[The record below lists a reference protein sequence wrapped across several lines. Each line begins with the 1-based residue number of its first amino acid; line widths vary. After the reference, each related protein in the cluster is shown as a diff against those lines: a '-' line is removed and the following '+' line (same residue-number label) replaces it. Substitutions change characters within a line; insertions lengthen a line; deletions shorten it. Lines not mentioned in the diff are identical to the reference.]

1 MNYRL
6 GAFGWLAGE
15 DFTNG
20 GGFENAGLS
29 DQKAALEWVSNTIQ
43 IFGGNPYAVT
53 VLGESAGASSILHHL
68 TAYGIDRSYKQ
79 PPKFQRAILQS
90 PAFFPQV
97 SPRQVNNTYHAFLEA
112 AGVKSFAELQSAKSD
127 VLIKANSKTTY
138 YSPYGT
144 FTYGPVVSEKRDP
157 QTYVQFPPSLKL
169 MTGAW
174 FRDIQVMIASNRRE
188 GALFTPP
195 WLRNEGDLAQYIK
208 GIYPAMSNESFET
221 FAKLYPVP
229 QTKKNL
235 KGDTIPTTERERFIY
250 AAAAFGDLGV
260 DCTAWLFKEK
270 SSSDN
275 YRYFYRIYPGF
286 HGQDVGATVSFT
298 ATRDVLSH
306 NRYHANRKLAV
317 VPGSRQG
324 AHQSSVQ
331 STIVS
336 LVHKHNEIWANH
348 IPPTDNQ
355 KGFNAGSPASPKTS
369 KRTPIVPRKMVT
381 KTFSLCQKEP
391 CGLVSDFPLSKTRS
405 KSRMRLTQCRNSL
418 VIYPRTRSVTS
429 GRMHRIGRMIQR

>member
-15 DFTNG
+15 DFTKA

-29 DQKAALEWVSNTIQ
+29 DQNAALEWVRNFIQ
-43 IFGGNPYAVT
+43 VFGGSPYEVT

-68 TAYGIDRSYKQ
+68 TAYGVDRSRKE

-97 SPRQVNNTYHAFLEA
+97 SPKQMNSTYHAFLKA
-112 AGVKSFAELQSAKSD
+112 AGVKNFDELKNAKSED
-127 VLIKANSKTTY
+127 LIKANSKTTY

-144 FTYGPVVSEKRDP
+144 FTYGPIISQERNSE
-157 QTYVQFPPSLKL
+157 TYVQFPPSLKL
-169 MTGAW
+169 LIGVW
-174 FRDIQVMIASNRRE
+174 FSNIPVMIASNRRE

-195 WLRNEGDLAQYIK
+195 WLRNEEDLAKYIR
-208 GIYPAMSNESFET
+208 GIYPAMSNESLVE

-235 KGDTIPTTERERFIY
+235 KGETIPTTERERFIY

-270 SSSDN
+270 SSSEN

-286 HGQDVGATVSFT
+286 HGQDVGATVSL
-298 ATRDVLSH
+298 ATCHREHTFLQSLS
-306 NRYHANRKLAV
+306 
-317 VPGSRQG
+317 
-324 AHQSSVQ
+324 
-331 STIVS
+331 
-336 LVHKHNEIWANH
+336 
-348 IPPTDNQ
+348 
-355 KGFNAGSPASPKTS
+355 
-369 KRTPIVPRKMVT
+369 
-381 KTFSLCQKEP
+381 C
-391 CGLVSDFPLSKTRS
+391 
-405 KSRMRLTQCRNSL
+405 
-418 VIYPRTRSVTS
+418 
-429 GRMHRIGRMIQR
+429 